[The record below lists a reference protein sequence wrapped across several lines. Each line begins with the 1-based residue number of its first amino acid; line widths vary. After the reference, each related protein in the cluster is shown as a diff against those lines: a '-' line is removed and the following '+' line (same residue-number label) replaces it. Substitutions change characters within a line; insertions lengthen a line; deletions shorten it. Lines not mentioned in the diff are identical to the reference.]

1 MFGKRKCDSTPV
13 FAEPVHVENA
23 GQIRAAVEA
32 LACPSGAKL
41 VQGALRAPS
50 AAALVKASQKPDA
63 VWMYAQRAECSRCK
77 KLCEVTISQP
87 SAGEAPN
94 EHAVRSKARPD
105 FYALQHAY
113 LPEWFLNRPD
123 EVIRLLTTKLD
134 DWQAQTMR
142 HFGEIVERS
151 PGNPLPITNVQIVGT
166 PGETT
171 AVLVDFIAPRA
182 PVEAHHAL
190 LVGGP
195 VPRFFLSEKTHLG
208 ENGPLADMAGLTEWT
223 FAKPDK
229 SEMKH
234 TAITLL
240 PEVSR
245 SAFFNAAVELLKQ
258 RLA

>member
-1 MFGKRKCDSTPV
+1 
-13 FAEPVHVENA
+13 
-23 GQIRAAVEA
+23 
-32 LACPSGAKL
+32 
-41 VQGALRAPS
+41 
-50 AAALVKASQKPDA
+50 
-63 VWMYAQRAECSRCK
+63 
-77 KLCEVTISQP
+77 
-87 SAGEAPN
+87 
-94 EHAVRSKARPD
+94 
-105 FYALQHAY
+105 
-113 LPEWFLNRPD
+113 
-123 EVIRLLTTKLD
+123 
-134 DWQAQTMR
+134 MR
-142 HFGEIVERS
+142 HLGEIVERS
-151 PGNPLPITNVQIVGT
+151 PGNPLPINNVQIVGT